1 MTNTKTTPARTI
13 CPPSDWGLHG
23 ARNHAELGAIL
34 TALRDWSD
42 RYVEGS
48 PYDHAASMTGV
59 DRNTVANDGTWYQ
72 SLWMRN

>member
-1 MTNTKTTPARTI
+1 
-13 CPPSDWGLHG
+13 
-23 ARNHAELGAIL
+23 LGAIL

-59 DRNTVANDGTWYQ
+59 DRNTVANVGTWYQ